1 MNLEDLESFITVIRD
16 KSISNAARSL
26 FISQPT
32 LSARIHRLEN
42 ELQFKLIERSN
53 RGIQLTKEGM
63 YFLPYATRFL
73 ASINNV
79 NTVLEQDEQQGRK
92 QTFQQVVDR
101 DNKLIIGIDSWLAP
115 TLGKLILQQLKQYNV
130 NNYRIYSHPS
140 SIIKYLFDLN
150 QFDIMIIYNDEH
162 KEYEFSTPAIEDQ
175 EVLLYSSERSDMQS
189 DFYRNLDQ
197 LKKLPCII
205 FDNPVLVEHSKFT
218 DEFMEVLDI
227 SEFQLVDNF
236 DVFIQM
242 VELDLGYTIMPI
254 SSILHLLPM
263 FDNHVMKVSYQF
275 SDVELSSHFVQMVHN
290 KNKLDLFPSEHLV
303 QNIYQSYLD
312 IQRKR

>member
-1 MNLEDLESFITVIRD
+1 M
-16 KSISNAARSL
+16 
-26 FISQPT
+26 
-32 LSARIHRLEN
+32 EN

-53 RGIQLTKEGM
+53 RGIQLTKKGM

-140 SIIKYLFDLN
+140 SIIKYLFGLN

-189 DFYRNLDQ
+189 DFYRNTWKYWTLFSS
-197 LKKLPCII
+197 KII
-205 FDNPVLVEHSKFT
+205 
-218 DEFMEVLDI
+218 M
-227 SEFQLVDNF
+227 
-236 DVFIQM
+236 
-242 VELDLGYTIMPI
+242 
-254 SSILHLLPM
+254 LLN
-263 FDNHVMKVSYQF
+263 DT
-275 SDVELSSHFVQMVHN
+275 
-290 KNKLDLFPSEHLV
+290 
-303 QNIYQSYLD
+303 
-312 IQRKR
+312 